1 MTILTR
7 SNFQAHPFHLV
18 SPSPWP
24 LCTCVALLTLTT
36 TGKPF
41 NMPVKHITMCW
52 KILLLII
59 VLGLSAGNLLNND
72 FLGIF
77 RDYTFTF
84 LFCVTYVFIFL
95 LFYLLCSPLR
105 SSGERETSANN
116 TTSYPCSYKN
126 ETNNVSNI
134 RMSRL
139 SHYLAGLIEADGTII
154 TPKSERSPKGRL
166 YYPSIQILFDSR
178 DMSLALMIQSTL
190 GHGSL
195 SKRKGANAYVLTFN
209 SKDSILLI
217 VSLINGNMRT
227 PKIKALHDLI
237 DWMKVSEYSN
247 TTISKL
253 PLSREPLGSNPWFA
267 GFIDGDGH
275 FTVRSTNSKTK
286 RVHPVVEC
294 RFELVQRQI
303 YHNGLSN
310 YEFMSEIAK
319 FLDSKLGVTRSDSS
333 HPQYR
338 VRTINLASNE
348 ILSNYL
354 AKYPLFS
361 SKHLNY
367 LDFLKVLELKKANRL
382 SPGDVNYLNNVKQIK
397 EGMNNKRVLFFWNH
411 LQDFYKLEK

>member
-237 DWMKVSEYSN
+237 D
-247 TTISKL
+247 
-253 PLSREPLGSNPWFA
+253 
-267 GFIDGDGH
+267 
-275 FTVRSTNSKTK
+275 
-286 RVHPVVEC
+286 
-294 RFELVQRQI
+294 
-303 YHNGLSN
+303 
-310 YEFMSEIAK
+310 
-319 FLDSKLGVTRSDSS
+319 
-333 HPQYR
+333 
-338 VRTINLASNE
+338 
-348 ILSNYL
+348 
-354 AKYPLFS
+354 
-361 SKHLNY
+361 
-367 LDFLKVLELKKANRL
+367 
-382 SPGDVNYLNNVKQIK
+382 
-397 EGMNNKRVLFFWNH
+397 
-411 LQDFYKLEK
+411 